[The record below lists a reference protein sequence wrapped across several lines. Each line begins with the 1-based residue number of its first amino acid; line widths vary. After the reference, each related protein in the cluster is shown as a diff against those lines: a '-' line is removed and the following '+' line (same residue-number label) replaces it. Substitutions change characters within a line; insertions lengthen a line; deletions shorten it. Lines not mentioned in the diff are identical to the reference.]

1 MAPIKITHIAY
12 NEASQDYAVAPH
24 QHSVHQWY
32 CVLYG
37 TVDTIIDGQLY
48 HLDPEQ
54 AVLIPPHLT
63 RSPRCRDRA
72 PGYLHM
78 IFENRALQLEAIYC
92 RSLAIPAPLRP
103 DLHALVEELQRPGL
117 DTNAL
122 IQALSLRL
130 LLGLV
135 RHVMDKDVPHDD
147 RLSPLNM
154 RSHEELVIQVDAFLR
169 RNLHRPLT
177 RQKIARAVNLSSTH
191 LARIFHQ
198 VTGTTLL
205 KRLTDIRVEYAKSL
219 LLESTFPISDISMQV
234 GYRSFGHFSK
244 VFKTQTGVSPSDYR
258 RSRGHT
264 WRK

>member
-1 MAPIKITHIAY
+1 MVPINITHIAY
-12 NEASQDYAVAPH
+12 NEAPLDYTVGPH

-37 TVDTIIDGQLY
+37 TVDTTIDGHLY
-48 HLDPEQ
+48 HLDAEQ
-54 AVLIPPHLT
+54 AVLIPPNLT
-63 RSPRCRDRA
+63 RAPRCRDRA

-78 IFENRALQLEAIYC
+78 IFENRTLQLEAIYC
-92 RSLAIPAPLRP
+92 RPLSIPTPLRP

-117 DTNAL
+117 NTDAL
-122 IQALSLRL
+122 IQALAVRL

-135 RHVMDKDVPHDD
+135 RYGVEKVNTQDE

-154 RSHEELVIQVDAFLR
+154 RSHEELVAQVDAFMR

-177 RQKIARAVNLSSTH
+177 HQIIARAVNLSPTH

-219 LLESTFPISDISMQV
+219 LLESTFPIADISMQV

-244 VFKTQTGVSPSDYR
+244 VFKSQTGVSPSDYR